1 MKKEKHYVAPEAEI
15 LRLQFD
21 DIISTSGNDTPSTN
35 DPHDKDIGEWDDE
48 M

>member
-1 MKKEKHYVAPEAEI
+1 MKKEKHYITPEAEI

-21 DIISTSGNDTPSTN
+21 DIIRTSGND
-35 DPHDKDIGEWDDE
+35 DPAPDDDIDKDIGEWDDE